1 MKKKLLAIALGTSVV
16 FALGACGNKEESK
29 SSKQSASTDSAEQI
43 FQRSC
48 AGCHATDLS
57 GATGPDLRKVGSKYD
72 AADIE
77 EIIKK
82 GRGSMSPGL
91 IQGEDAKKVSEW
103 LAEHK

>member
-57 GATGPDLRKVGSKYD
+57 GATGPDLRKVGGKYD

-77 EIIKK
+77 EIIKNTAVQCHQDLFK
-82 GRGSMSPGL
+82 VKMR
-91 IQGEDAKKVSEW
+91 KKC
-103 LAEHK
+103 LNG

>member
-57 GATGPDLRKVGSKYD
+57 GATGPDLRKVGGKYD
-72 AADIE
+72 AQIL
-77 EIIKK
+77 KRLLK
-82 GRGSMSPGL
+82 RPWFNVTRTYSR
-91 IQGEDAKKVSEW
+91 
-103 LAEHK
+103 